1 MVGYSEK
8 HSSIGSFRVDRIA
21 RQAKILEDDVVQPPE
36 DFDLN
41 VYLNSMFRMYN
52 GERKQIELICE
63 NDLMDAIIDKFGK
76 DVIVLAN
83 DMKSFRVM
91 VTTSV
96 GTVFYS
102 WVFGFGGKVAI
113 KAPEEVKDEYAKM
126 VFAAANALNG

>member
-1 MVGYSEK
+1 M
-8 HSSIGSFRVDRIA
+8 
-21 RQAKILEDDVVQPPE
+21 
-36 DFDLN
+36 N

-76 DVIVLAN
+76 DVAN
-83 DMKSFRVM
+83 DMRSFRVM
-91 VTTSV
+91 VNTSV

-102 WVFGFGGKVAI
+102 WVFGFGGKVSI
-113 KAPEEVKDEYAKM
+113 KAPKEVKDEYAKM